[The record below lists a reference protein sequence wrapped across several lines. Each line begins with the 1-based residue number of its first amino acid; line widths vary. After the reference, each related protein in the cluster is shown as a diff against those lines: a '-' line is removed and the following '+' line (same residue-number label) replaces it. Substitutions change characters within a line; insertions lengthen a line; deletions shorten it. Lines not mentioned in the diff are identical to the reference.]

1 MKIRTDFVTNSSSS
15 SFVSVIVNT
24 QSGDSYE
31 FCGFDVAG
39 NDEEYSFPEIV
50 EGKLVYE
57 RWNNKTDSADT
68 VEIKSVI
75 KLMEVLFEFSG
86 IDKNEV
92 NKEKLE
98 TITGLE
104 F

>member
-1 MKIRTDFVTNSSSS
+1 M
-15 SFVSVIVNT
+15 
-24 QSGDSYE
+24 
-31 FCGFDVAG
+31 
-39 NDEEYSFPEIV
+39 
-50 EGKLVYE
+50 VYE

-104 F
+104 FKDIKCIIMEQDDSSWEGDFEGEDDMLDDDGIFTSGVSYEIDMSELF